1 MSSTEKKYSK
11 GPFSISK
18 QFESPFYSVESHN
31 SEYYICMHSTEEDAK
46 RIALCLNACRNLSN
60 RQLEDD
66 AVEKL
71 REDRDLL
78 LKAAGVVYGSKW
90 IK

>member
-11 GPFSISK
+11 GPFSIRK
-18 QFESPFYSVESHN
+18 QGQSEFYGVAVDTSQW
-31 SEYYICMHSTEEDAK
+31 YICTDATEEDAK